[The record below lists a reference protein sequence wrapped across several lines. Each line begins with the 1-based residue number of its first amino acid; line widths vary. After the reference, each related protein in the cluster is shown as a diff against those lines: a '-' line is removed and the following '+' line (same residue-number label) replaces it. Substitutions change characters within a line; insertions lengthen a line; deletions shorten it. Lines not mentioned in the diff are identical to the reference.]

1 MRKYNDFKSE
11 RASSG
16 GRETL
21 PAGGYVCQIISAKVD
36 SNEWGETLVIA
47 HDVCEGEYEGI
58 FKRDYENND
67 REDKKWRGTFR
78 LNLPKDDGSEQD
90 AWKKRSFNGFIWAIE
105 QSNPGFVWDWDEK
118 KLKGKKVGL
127 LYRNEEW
134 AIDGRSG
141 WTTKAAYSESV
152 ENVRNGKFKMPK
164 DKPLPES
171 KKVDTTPQFTELDDS
186 DGELPF

>member
-1 MRKYNDFKSE
+1 MKKYDVKAE
-11 RASSG
+11 KPSG
-16 GRETL
+16 GREQL
-21 PAGGYVCQIISAKVD
+21 PAGGYVCNIINAKVE
-36 SNEWGETLVIA
+36 SNDWGDTLVIA

-58 FKRDYENND
+58 FKRDYDNND

-78 LNLPKDDGSEQD
+78 LKLPKDDGSEQD

-141 WTTKAAYSESV
+141 WTTKAAGSESV
-152 ENVRNGKFKMPK
+152 ENIRAGKFKPLK
-164 DKPLPES
+164 DRPLPES
-171 KKVDTTPQFTELDDS
+171 RKTAAEYTFTDLDDNDES
-186 DGELPF
+186 LPF